1 MKKLVII
8 LILALSVHS
17 LAGVGAATAR
27 RIAKEEVNTGVH
39 YAVQVCTNKTDNNKK
54 ENAQLR
60 AEIQELRVLVIE
72 LRQQMKELYDQQSNT
87 NKNTNKR

>member
-1 MKKLVII
+1 MKKLAII
-8 LILALSVHS
+8 LMLALSVNS
-17 LAGVGAATAR
+17 FAVGASTAR

-39 YAVQVCTNKTDNNKK
+39 YAVQVCTNKTDNLKK

-72 LRQQMKELYDQQSNT
+72 LRQQMKEMYYQQ
-87 NKNTNKR
+87 KNTNQNKR